1 MRGRGAWATDVGPGG
16 PRLSRARP
24 EDEDPRAGAALTAGG
39 PRAGARRGAGPG
51 AGWGRRKRARGAG
64 ALLEG
69 QGDRRAKGRRGGRAG
84 GRGSGPGH
92 GARGAPGRGA
102 GQGRGVPSRRGG
114 HGRRGFGVRGPPPT
128 PPRHGLQG
136 RDRPDPTRRPRP
148 REGRA
153 RHLPPPPR
161 RPQARSA
168 LTSSVHGSDPDGHFH
183 FGVPHPAAA
192 EALARLPSAAATG
205 QLFGADQAGGGY
217 GREGRG
223 RGGACGGA
231 GPTRGSR
238 RRPRCMTGLVVPI
251 GGRGQSCIG
260 PVRFPL
266 WSL

>member
-1 MRGRGAWATDVGPGG
+1 MGPRG

-114 HGRRGFGVRGPPPT
+114 HGRRGFGVRGPPPHPAQTRT
-128 PPRHGLQG
+128 PGAGPAGPH
-136 RDRPDPTRRPRP
+136 TAAAAK
-148 REGRA
+148 GRA
-153 RHLPPPPR
+153 R
-161 RPQARSA
+161 QA
-168 LTSSVHGSDPDGHFH
+168 
-183 FGVPHPAAA
+183 PAA
-192 EALARLPSAAATG
+192 SAAAAPG
-205 QLFGADQAGGGY
+205 ALGSHLFGSWVGS
-217 GREGRG
+217 GRPLSLWSPPSCR
-223 RGGACGGA
+223 R
-231 GPTRGSR
+231 RGSR
-238 RRPRCMTGLVVPI
+238 SASVC
-251 GGRGQSCIG
+251 RGHRATLRG
-260 PVRFPL
+260 
-266 WSL
+266 